1 MLTLALGAG
10 TVAGAGVLA
19 TPAWAAGTISATY
32 SLSSTAIWTGQSVT
46 LKQDAFTDSTPDTVP
61 AVTIEWG
68 DGSTTET
75 AHNADPLPHT
85 YSAAGSYV
93 VTVRVLDDGAET
105 IAEIAKPAVVVTAAG
120 GSFTFSPTWNWTGEW
135 QGYSHEATLKLSGVP
150 ANTTRLWVN
159 WGDGETSL
167 VNKAN
172 ASVKHRYTIDGASK
186 WTPKVTL
193 ENPAGRVTKNAG
205 SYTLKDDVYA
215 PSATLK
221 VPGSP
226 SKASSWKTIQGTAK
240 DSQIGMD
247 AVGVQLW
254 KWTSTKDYYY
264 NFKTSKWVKYTPG
277 VTNIPSTALKWVGV
291 NSSGVWK
298 VGVAGLSKGYHIEV
312 DYVAYDKAGNSS
324 GLKYRVQKLTS

>member
-19 TPAWAAGTISATY
+19 APAWADGTISATY

-68 DGSTTET
+68 DGATTET
-75 AHNADPLPHT
+75 AHNADPLPHA

-93 VTVRVLDDGAET
+93 VTVRVVDDGAET
-105 IAEIAKPAVVVTAAG
+105 IAEIAKPVVVVTAAG
-120 GSFTFSPTWNWTGEW
+120 GTFAFSPTWHWTWPNG
-135 QGYSHEATLKLSGVP
+135 GHEATLKLSAVP
-150 ANTTRLWVN
+150 SNTTRVWVN

-172 ASVKHRYTIDGASK
+172 ATVKHYYPFGSTGKYSA
-186 WTPKVTL
+186 KVTL
-193 ENPAGRVTKNAG
+193 ENAQGKVTKSAG
-205 SYTLKDDVYA
+205 TYTLKEDTYK

-221 VPGSP
+221 VPSSP

-240 DSQIGMD
+240 DAQIGMD
-247 AVGVQLW
+247 SVGIQLW

-264 NFKTSKWVKYTPG
+264 NFKTNKWVKYTPN
-277 VTNIPSTALKWVGV
+277 VTNIPDAALKWVGV

-298 VGVAGLSKGYHIEV
+298 TNVSGLSKGYYLEV
-312 DYVAYDKAGNSS
+312 DYVAFDKAGNDS